1 MLNPLPLTSCKI
13 SSIFVSFLIVMASNS
28 SWFLWSVNEMSSWLR
43 LWLRI
48 FVTHWKI
55 ENELTITT
63 VVDYKANSVDNQEPN
78 RWKSY
83 AKNGDCHASVAIRP
97 RHLDPN
103 FQCLIELRLLS
114 SKFKPGS
121 NLDYIDWKLR
131 VQIAEAERAILRL
144 SRFSQ
149 SLESLSIFRK
159 ALEDTFWHLRA

>member
-28 SWFLWSVNEMSSWLR
+28 SWFLWSVNEMR

-103 FQCLIELRLLS
+103 FQFLIELRLLS
-114 SKFKPGS
+114 SNF
-121 NLDYIDWKLR
+121 NLQTSTIDWKLR

-159 ALEDTFWHLRA
+159 TLEDTFWHLRA

>member
-103 FQCLIELRLLS
+103 FQFLIELRVLS
-114 SKFKPGS
+114 SKFKLQTS
-121 NLDYIDWKLR
+121 TIDWKLR
-131 VQIAEAERAILRL
+131 VQIAETERAILRL
-144 SRFSQ
+144 SRFSW
-149 SLESLSIFRK
+149 SLESLSIFCK
-159 ALEDTFWHLRA
+159 IFEDTFWH